1 MFSFFRLLRYR
12 FFLFAGIL
20 PFFLGASMS
29 FYAHKRF
36 NFYYFAVAFIGIA
49 LSLVGVETFNEYF
62 DARLGSDRVFLE
74 DKENIP
80 DYIFYLGCLA
90 FILAGIIAVY
100 LSLKIGLSIAA
111 FAISG
116 FIAACFYVGPPLRL
130 AYRGFG
136 ELAIFFAYGPLMVL
150 GSYYVQAQRIGP
162 GPFWVSLILGLLLL
176 ALALVNEIPDYYQD
190 RLVGKRNLVVRL
202 GKKRATI
209 LYQAVIFLSFLMLA
223 IASAVKLIPIFSIS
237 VFLIFPFAVHTALK
251 ARKTYD
257 KAAQF
262 IPTIRNTLIIYLFV
276 GFTLIIGYLI

>member
-29 FYAHKRF
+29 FSAHKTF

-90 FILAGIIAVY
+90 FILAGIIAGY
-100 LSLKIGLSIAA
+100 LSLKIGLSIAV
-111 FAISG
+111 FAILG

-136 ELAIFFAYGPLMVL
+136 EFAIFFAYGPLMVL
-150 GSYYVQAQRIGP
+150 GSYYVQAQRIGL
-162 GPFWVSLILGLLLL
+162 GPFLVSLIFGFLIL

-190 RLVGKRNLVVRL
+190 GLVGKKNLVVRL
-202 GKKRATI
+202 GKQRAII

-223 IASAVKLIPIFSIS
+223 IAFALKLIPIFSIL
-237 VFLIFPFAVHTALK
+237 VFLIFPFAVYTALK

-257 KAAQF
+257 KATQF

-276 GFTLIIGYLI
+276 SFTLIAGYLI